1 MFRKFGIGLTAL
13 AMLAPGFVSALGV
26 GDYRLNS
33 YLNQPLS
40 MEVQLFDAGDL
51 TPEELL
57 VNLGGER
64 EFENAGVE
72 RVFFLNEL
80 NFEVDLKPNGDGV
93 LRITTNQPVREP
105 FLNFIIEV
113 MWPTGRLL
121 REYTVLL
128 DPPSFAEPVSRPVA
142 PPAAVQPV
150 TPAPAQT
157 ATPTQPA
164 SQPRVVAQSRD
175 FDTRRGPDYVV
186 QNSDTLWRIALN
198 NRPVTSISVQQM
210 LIAIQQLNP
219 DAFIDGNVNLVREGT
234 VLRMPT
240 EAEIRNI
247 SARSAIAQVAEQNRE
262 WRAKLEARGIALPSR
277 TQLDGTGTG
286 RTRPATGG
294 VTEGQV
300 TLLSPDAVSGA
311 GTGRG
316 TAGAGSA
323 DASALQN
330 ELAIRDENMDRMN
343 RENRELSSRLKDL
356 QEQVATSER
365 LLKLRNDQIAQLQQ
379 QLNELQKAQGLTP
392 SEPIVIEPVVEAP
405 AEVVGEGEAATADG
419 EIAAPTEQEAVADDQ
434 ATGEPAVA
442 EVAPVA
448 VPERPR
454 AVTPPAPQPTL
465 MDTLMANLLYI
476 VAGLLVLGAVVG
488 GMVFMR
494 NRQKASQAEEEFAEG
509 EESDAG
515 DDDDFFAAAQDFGD
529 DEQDETVTAGTESA
543 QDPLEE
549 VDVYTA
555 YGRHAEAVNFLRNE
569 IHKAPQRDDL
579 KVRLLEV
586 LAEMHD
592 RDGFEREAASYA
604 GAGAAV
610 AAAISS
616 LRGRL
621 GGGEQEPSLDDLE
634 MDLASDFDA
643 PVVKPSAKAKAPAAE
658 QELSLGDDEDFGS
671 LDFSLDDD
679 KPAAAA
685 PVLAADDD
693 EISLDLGGD
702 DDLGL
707 DMDSGD
713 GLSLEDDGLS
723 LDLDD
728 DKTTTSAALSL
739 DDDDAIELSLD
750 DDSELSLDLDDAPAA
765 TSKVALDDIS
775 ADLDDDVDFGEVSLT
790 DVSDEFSEAAVKPS
804 SEEID
809 LSLDDL
815 SLDELD
821 EPTAASMP
829 AVEPAATVQRDA
841 LDLDMD
847 ELSLDDEPTMTSAPV
862 SAPAPAA
869 APAALEQALTGDD
882 DDFDF
887 LGDTDENAT
896 KLDLAK
902 AYIDMGD
909 SEGAKDILQEVISE
923 GNPQQQQEA
932 KELLAQ
938 VG

>member
-51 TPEELL
+51 TTEELL
-57 VNLGGER
+57 VNLGAER
-64 EFENAGVE
+64 DFENAGVE

-80 NFEVDLKPNGDGV
+80 NFEVDLKPNGDGI
-93 LRITTNQPVREP
+93 LRITSNQPVREP
-105 FLNFIIEV
+105 FLNFIIEL

-128 DPPSFAEPVSRPVA
+128 DPPSFAEPVSRPLA
-142 PPAAVQPV
+142 PPAAVQSV
-150 TPAPAQT
+150 APAPAQT
-157 ATPTQPA
+157 AAPAQPA
-164 SQPRVVAQSRD
+164 SQPRVATQTRD
-175 FDTRRGPDYVV
+175 LDTRRGPDYVV

-247 SARSAIAQVAEQNRE
+247 SARNAIAQVAEQNRE

-286 RTRPATGG
+286 RTDRAAGG
-294 VTEGQV
+294 VSEGQV
-300 TLLSPDAVSGA
+300 TLLSPDAVSGT

-356 QEQVATSER
+356 QEQVSTSER

-379 QLNELQKAQGLTP
+379 QLNELQKAQGITP

-405 AEVVGEGEAATADG
+405 VAVTGEGEVATANG
-419 EIAAPTEQEAVADDQ
+419 EVATPVEGEVLAEGEA
-434 ATGEPAVA
+434 TSEPAVA

-448 VPERPR
+448 APERPR
-454 AVTPPAPQPTL
+454 VVTPPAAQPTL

-476 VAGLLVLGAVVG
+476 VAGLLVLAAVVG

-494 NRQKASQAEEEFAEG
+494 NRQKAGQVEDEFAESD
-509 EESDAG
+509 ESDAG
-515 DDDDFFAAAQDFGD
+515 DDDFFASAQDFGD
-529 DEQDETVTAGTESA
+529 DDEQDDEATSAASESA

-643 PVVKPSAKAKAPAAE
+643 PVVKPSAAAPLAE
-658 QELSLGDDEDFGS
+658 QELSLGDEEDFGS

-685 PVLAADDD
+685 PVLATDDD

-702 DDLGL
+702 DELSL
-707 DMDSGD
+707 DMDSD
-713 GLSLEDDGLS
+713 DAMSLDDDDLS

-739 DDDDAIELSLD
+739 DDDDDLELSLD

-765 TSKVALDDIS
+765 TSRVALDDIS
-775 ADLDDDVDFGEVSLT
+775 ADLDDDVDFGELSLT

-821 EPTAASMP
+821 EPTAVSMP
-829 AVEPAATVQRDA
+829 AVQPAATVQRDA

-862 SAPAPAA
+862 SAPASAA
-869 APAALEQALTGDD
+869 TPAALEQALTGDD